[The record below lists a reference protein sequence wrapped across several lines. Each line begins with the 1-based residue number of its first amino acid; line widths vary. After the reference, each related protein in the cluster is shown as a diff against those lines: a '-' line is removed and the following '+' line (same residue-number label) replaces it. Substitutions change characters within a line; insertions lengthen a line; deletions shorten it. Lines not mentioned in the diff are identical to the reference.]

1 MDSFVFQKMIN
12 LLHYN
17 ENQINYKVFT
27 NELDYASYRQQHY
40 VVDGIPKKFQTID
53 QINIFSQGKKAISRL
68 KLKRKTTESL
78 TEHKINK
85 SNKDTLSNFSDSL
98 ISINNENK
106 PKENKNIIRGDS
118 NFLNTP
124 RRLLNA

>member
-40 VVDGIPKKFQTID
+40 VVDGIPKFLQTIE

-68 KLKRKTTESL
+68 KLKRKTTKSL
-78 TEHKINK
+78 IEQKINK
-85 SNKDTLSNFSDSL
+85 SQKDTLSIFSDSL
-98 ISINNENK
+98 ICIDNENK
-106 PKENKNIIRGDS
+106 PKENKDII
-118 NFLNTP
+118 
-124 RRLLNA
+124 